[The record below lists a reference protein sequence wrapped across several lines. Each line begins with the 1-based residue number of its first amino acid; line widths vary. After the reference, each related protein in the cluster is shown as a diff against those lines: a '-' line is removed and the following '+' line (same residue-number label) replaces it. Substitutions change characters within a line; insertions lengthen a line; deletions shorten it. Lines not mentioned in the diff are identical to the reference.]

1 MITDTISRRNFL
13 RTIAAGAAAVAMPRV
28 LYSSYLPAK
37 KYNFLFLLADDQRAD
52 SIHAYGNNYIQTP
65 NLDKLIAR
73 GFSFRQN
80 YCLGSNGGAV
90 CVPSRAMINSGRS
103 YFNVDSKITG
113 VKIMPELLRE
123 NGYTTF
129 ATGKWHNQ
137 EESFLRGF
145 ETGKALYFGGMA
157 DHTKV
162 SVVDLG
168 PEGKFINERVGE
180 KFSSELFTNAAIEFL
195 ENHKG
200 DKPFY
205 AYVAYTAPHDPRNP
219 PMKYRQMYYRNRPPL
234 PKNFKPQHPFDNGHM
249 VGRDENLAP
258 WPRTEDVIRD
268 QLAEY
273 YGLVTHL
280 DEHIGRVLE
289 VLRKSRHAEN
299 TIIIY
304 AADHGLALGSHG
316 LLGKQ
321 SIYEHSMGCPLI
333 FAGPGIPKGG
343 STKAFSYL
351 LDIFPTVCGLTGLQA
366 PAGVEGKDLRPIWEG
381 RADGVRDS
389 VFLSFSKIQRS
400 VRDERWKLIRY
411 PQINHTQLFDLKN
424 DPDELNNLADEPL
437 QAGRVKQMLQ
447 QLKELQQKVG
457 DSLPLTVA
465 NPKPKEIDL
474 TGTPRK
480 PDRWQPD
487 WIVQKYFDT
496 AK

>member
-1 MITDTISRRNFL
+1 MIQNTISRRNFL
-13 RTIAAGAAAVAMPRV
+13 RKFVTGAAAVAIPRV
-28 LYSSYLPAK
+28 LYSSNLYAK

-103 YFNVDSKITG
+103 YFNVDSRMTG

-129 ATGKWHNQ
+129 ATGKWHNK

-145 ETGKALYFGGMA
+145 EIGKALYFGGMA

-162 SVVDLG
+162 PVVDLG
-168 PEGKFINERVGE
+168 PEGTFVNKRVGE

-195 ENHKG
+195 ENYKE

-205 AYVAYTAPHDPRNP
+205 AYIAYTAPHDPRNP
-219 PMKYRQMYYRNRPPL
+219 PMKYRQMYYKNRPPL

-258 WPRTEDVIRD
+258 WPRTEEVIRD

-280 DEHIGRVLE
+280 DEHIGRVTE
-289 VLRKSRHAEN
+289 ALRKSRHADN

-321 SIYEHSMGCPLI
+321 SIYEHSMGCPLV

-351 LDIFPTVCGLTGLQA
+351 LDIFPTVCGLTGLQV
-366 PAGVEGKDLRPIWEG
+366 PPGVEGKDLRPIWEG

-400 VRDERWKLIRY
+400 VRDKRWKLIRY
-411 PQINHTQLFDLKN
+411 PQINHTQLFDLEN
-424 DPDELNNLADEPL
+424 DPDELNNLADEPS
-437 QAGRVKQMLQ
+437 QAGRIKQMLQ
-447 QLKELQQKVG
+447 QLKGWQQKVG
-457 DSLPLTVA
+457 DNLPLTVA
-465 NPKPKEIDL
+465 NPKSKQIDM
-474 TGTPRK
+474 TGRKRK

-487 WIVQKYFDT
+487 WIVRKYFGT
-496 AK
+496 GK

>member
-1 MITDTISRRNFL
+1 MIRNTISRRDFI
-13 RTIAAGAAAVAMPRV
+13 RTFAVGAAAVALPRV
-28 LYSSYLPAK
+28 LYSNNSPTK
-37 KYNFLFLLADDQRAD
+37 KYNILFLLADDQRAD
-52 SIHAYGNNYIQTP
+52 SIHAYGNNHIQTP

-90 CVPSRAMINSGRS
+90 CVPSRAMINTGRS
-103 YFNVDSKITG
+103 YFNVNSRMTG
-113 VKIMPELLRE
+113 VKMMPELLRE

-129 ATGKWHNQ
+129 ATGKWHNK

-145 ETGKALYFGGMA
+145 EKGKALYFGGMA

-162 SVVDLG
+162 QVVDLG
-168 PEGKFINERVGE
+168 PDEQFINKRVGE
-180 KFSSELFTNAAIEFL
+180 KFSSELFTNAAIEFI
-195 ENHKG
+195 ENYKE

-219 PMKYRQMYYRNRPPL
+219 PMKYRQMYYKNRPPL

-258 WPRTEDVIRD
+258 WPRTEKVIRD

-280 DEHIGRVLE
+280 DEHIGRVTE
-289 VLRKSRHAEN
+289 ALRKSRHADS

-351 LDIFPTVCGLTGLQA
+351 LDIFPTVCGLINLQV
-366 PAGVEGKDLRPIWEG
+366 PPGVEGKDLHPIWEG
-381 RADGVRDS
+381 RLDSVRDS

-400 VRDERWKLIRY
+400 IRDQRWKLIRY
-411 PQINHTQLFDLKN
+411 PRINHTQLFDLKN
-424 DPDELNNLADEPL
+424 DPNELNNLAQEPS
-437 QAGRVKQMLQ
+437 QAGRVKKMLQ
-447 QLKELQQKVG
+447 QLKQWQQKVG
-457 DSLPLTVA
+457 DDLPLTVA
-465 NPKPKEIDL
+465 NPKPKEIDM
-474 TGTPRK
+474 TGRPRK
-480 PDRWQPD
+480 PDRWQPE
-487 WIVQKYFDT
+487 WIVRKYFDT
-496 AK
+496 DK